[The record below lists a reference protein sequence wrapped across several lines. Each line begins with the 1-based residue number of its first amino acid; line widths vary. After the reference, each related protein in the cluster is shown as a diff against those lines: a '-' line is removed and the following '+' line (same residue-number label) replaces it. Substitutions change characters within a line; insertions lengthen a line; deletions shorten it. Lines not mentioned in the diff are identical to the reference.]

1 MIKKLE
7 TDFEHIDGRGL
18 ICQILSIPNSQVN
31 YLFTKKGAKRGN
43 HYHKR
48 NREFFYVISGKVQ
61 ISAFYVKNP
70 EQTELLTF
78 STGNLF
84 VVEPYVMHDFTFID
98 DTQMVV
104 IYDIGVEANSEK
116 DIYTE

>member
-1 MIKKLE
+1 MIKKIEVDFLH
-7 TDFEHIDGRGL
+7 TDDRGT

-31 YLFTKKGAKRGN
+31 YLFTKKGAKRGS

-48 NREFFYVISGKVQ
+48 NREYFYIINGKIK
-61 ISAFYVKNP
+61 ISAFYVKNNAQK
-70 EQTELLTF
+70 EEKVF
-78 STGNLF
+78 SKGDLF
-84 VVEPYVMHDFTFID
+84 VIEPYAMHDFEFLE

-104 IYDIGVEANSEK
+104 VYDLGVEANSEK